1 MRAVWWRAVG
11 PPSVLELGEA
21 AEPVPG
27 PDEVLI
33 RVEAAGITFIETQ
46 TRAGRA
52 PKAGA
57 VPPAVLGNGVGGT
70 VAGVGPGGDPGL
82 VGRRVVASLNG
93 TGGYAELAVAAA
105 RNVVPIPDGVS
116 TLDATALLADGRT
129 ALGLHELAAPQAGET
144 VVVEAAAGGVGSL
157 LVQLALAAGARVIG
171 AASGER
177 KLALIRDLGA
187 EAVDYTVPGW
197 TDAVK
202 GFDVVYDG
210 VGGTIGREALAATAA
225 GGRFVVHGA
234 AGGPFTQPGE
244 GVTSFGFPELMRIG
258 QRVPE
263 LAARALQAAA
273 EGRLRPVI
281 GQTFPLERA
290 ADAHAAIESRQ
301 VLGKTLLIT

>member
-1 MRAVWWRAVG
+1 M
-11 PPSVLELGEA
+11 
-21 AEPVPG
+21 
-27 PDEVLI
+27 LI

-52 PKAGA
+52 PKAVA
-57 VPPAVLGNGVGGT
+57 VPPTVLGNGVGGT
-70 VAGVGPGGDPGL
+70 VIAGDPSL
-82 VGRRVVASLNG
+82 RNRRVVASLNG
-93 TGGYAELAVAAA
+93 TGGYAELAVASV
-105 RNVVPIPDGVS
+105 RNVVPVPDGVS

-129 ALGLHELAAPQAGET
+129 ALGLHELAAPQPGET
-144 VVVEAAAGGVGSL
+144 VLVEAAAGGVGSI

-177 KLALIRDLGA
+177 KLQLIRDLGA

-197 TDAVK
+197 TDPVK

-234 AGGPFTQPGE
+234 SGGPMTQTGE
-244 GVTSFGFPELMRIG
+244 GVTGFGFPDLMRIG
-258 QRVPE
+258 QRAPE
-263 LAARALQAAA
+263 LAAKALQAAA

-281 GQTFPLERA
+281 GQTFPLDRA
-290 ADAHAAIESRQ
+290 ADAHAAIEARET
-301 VLGKTLLIT
+301 LGKTLLII